1 MADAWVEMLAAERLT
16 AVVDIGANPID
27 GDPPYAAMLRAG
39 LCTVTGFEPQADA
52 LQRLLDAAGPH
63 ERYLPHAVGD
73 GREHE
78 LRVTWMGGMTSLFE
92 PDVERLS
99 ALNEFARYGEVLQ
112 RLTLGTTRLDD
123 VPDLGPLDLLKID
136 VQGSE
141 LSVFQHGRTT
151 LAGAVAVHTE
161 VSMVPLYVGQPLF
174 GDVDAELR
182 AQGFLLH
189 TFAAVKKWPI
199 APAVLDGNLFENHQQ
214 VIEADVA
221 YVKDFGKLQDL
232 DAEQLK
238 HLALLADFVYG
249 SPDLVVRCLL
259 QLVADRAV
267 DERVVAA
274 YAGSIGRSVAT
285 NGVRSDR

>member
-1 MADAWVEMLAAERLT
+1 MLAAERST

-27 GDPPYAAMLRAG
+27 GDPPYAEMLRAG
-39 LCTVTGFEPQADA
+39 LCTVTGFEPQAEA

-73 GREHE
+73 GEAHE
-78 LRVTWMGGMTSLFE
+78 LRVTWMGGMTSLLE

-112 RLTLGTTRLDD
+112 RSTISTTRLDD

-141 LSVFQHGRTT
+141 LPVFRHGRRT

-174 GDVDAELR
+174 GEVDAELR

-199 APAVLDGNLFENHQQ
+199 APAVLDGNIFENHQQ

-221 YVKDFGKLQDL
+221 YVKDFAKLHEL

-238 HLALLADFVYG
+238 HLALLAHFVYG

-274 YAGSIGRSVAT
+274 YAESIGRSLAT
-285 NGVRSDR
+285 DGVRSDR

>member
-1 MADAWVEMLAAERLT
+1 
-16 AVVDIGANPID
+16 
-27 GDPPYAAMLRAG
+27 MLRAG
-39 LCTVTGFEPQADA
+39 LCTVTGFEPQAEA

-73 GREHE
+73 GEEHE
-78 LRVTWMGGMTSLFE
+78 LRVTWMGGMTSLLE

-112 RLTLGTTRLDD
+112 RTTIGTTRLDD

-141 LSVFQHGRTT
+141 LPIFRHGRSA
-151 LAGAVAVHTE
+151 LSGAVAVHTE

-199 APAVLDGNLFENHQQ
+199 APAVLDGDIFENHQQ

-221 YVKDFGKLQDL
+221 YVKDFGRLQEL

-238 HLALLADFVYG
+238 HLALLAHFVYG

-274 YAGSIGRSVAT
+274 YAESIGRSLAV